1 MQAAQRQ
8 PSLCY
13 RVNRTEGDKVG
24 GIDMLYNIYCVFFR
38 KCACYVKK
46 NKYLCGLNKV
56 KTLLNNINVGENP
69 THY

>member
-1 MQAAQRQ
+1 MNIHLKAAQRQ

-13 RVNRTEGDKVG
+13 RVNRTEGDKVGG

-46 NKYLCGLNKV
+46 NK
-56 KTLLNNINVGENP
+56 
-69 THY
+69 